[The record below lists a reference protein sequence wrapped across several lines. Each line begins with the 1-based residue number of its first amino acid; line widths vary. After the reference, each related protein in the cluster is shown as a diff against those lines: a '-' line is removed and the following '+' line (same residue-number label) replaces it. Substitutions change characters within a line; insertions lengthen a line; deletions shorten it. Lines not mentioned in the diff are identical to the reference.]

1 MFFNYLKKKIRTI
14 TEDKS
19 VFYQSGGGEGG
30 GGGGGGGLWSS
41 KTTCAKCQN
50 KGHFWLTIPKI
61 YRACNWCGMSLLR
74 EFNMSMAS
82 MFSQSVEIS
91 LKL

>member
-30 GGGGGGGLWSS
+30 GGGGGGIVEFKNYLRKMS
-41 KTTCAKCQN
+41 KQR
-50 KGHFWLTIPKI
+50 P
-61 YRACNWCGMSLLR
+61 LLADY
-74 EFNMSMAS
+74 S
-82 MFSQSVEIS
+82 
-91 LKL
+91 